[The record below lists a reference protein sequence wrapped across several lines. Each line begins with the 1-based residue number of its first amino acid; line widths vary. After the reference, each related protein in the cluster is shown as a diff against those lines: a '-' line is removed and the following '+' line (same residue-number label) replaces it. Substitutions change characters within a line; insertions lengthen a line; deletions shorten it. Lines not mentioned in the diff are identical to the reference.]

1 MEGKLPGESGRQ
13 FTWRMYSIRDLSVIW
28 QLEVS
33 MLSMNLRPLK
43 LSFLATII
51 ICNYSSMAQQKSEAI
66 FSSGA
71 YTIKKD
77 RVIQGG
83 YTARALSPTAITSDY
98 KSSEAGKQTASSW
111 KLSRDVSAFPQYKSD
126 YLISD
131 ALYNMALEEMQNA
144 VEPDSTFRTGKEWG
158 GVWTRDISY
167 SIILSMA
174 TLQPKVAEYSLL
186 RKVKNNRI
194 IQDTGT
200 GGSYPVS
207 SDRMIWAVAAWE
219 VYKVTGDQEWLKKAY
234 GIICNSTEDDHKNI
248 YAPET
253 GLLRGES
260 SFLDWRE
267 QSYPRWM
274 QPADIYDSEC
284 LGTNAVHYQVNI
296 VLAKMARL
304 LDDDKAAL
312 EYSCIAQKIKS
323 GINKY
328 LWMPEKGYY
337 GQYLYGRNYKILSPR
352 AEALGEALSVI
363 FGIAGPKKQQSI
375 VAAVP
380 VNDYGTPCIYP
391 QIPDI
396 PPYHNNA
403 VWPFV
408 QSFWSM
414 AAAKAGNEQA
424 LIASIA
430 AVYRPNA
437 LFLTNKENFVATSGD
452 FGGTQI
458 NSSNMLWSLSGSINL
473 VYKVLFGMDF
483 GNDGI
488 VFKPFVPESLK
499 GKRSLHNFKYR
510 KAILDIT
517 MEGYGNEI
525 ASVKLDGKRMPGAK
539 LSADLSGNHQIE
551 IILNNSRPSPGK
563 VNLVKTLT
571 SPPAPV
577 LSYSSGKL
585 SWQKVARA
593 TKYMVLKNGTMTAE
607 TLSTEYAIPEVDKL
621 DEYQVIAQD
630 PSGIQS
636 FASEPL
642 PVYQKSSV
650 QLIQA
655 ESIAPVADLPYQ
667 GFSGTGFAE
676 ISKSKNTRL
685 SFEVSV
691 PKDGIYAIDFRYA
704 NGNGPVNTENKCALR
719 TLWSGRYFLGT
730 VVFPQRGTNEWSNWG
745 FSNPLQ
751 VKLKKGTQKL
761 SLTFEQWNENMNGEV
776 NQAMLDYV
784 RVVSM

>member
-1 MEGKLPGESGRQ
+1 
-13 FTWRMYSIRDLSVIW
+13 
-28 QLEVS
+28 
-33 MLSMNLRPLK
+33 MNLTPLK
-43 LSFLATII
+43 LSLLATFF
-51 ICNYSSMAQQKSEAI
+51 ICNYTSMAQQKSEAI

-71 YTIKKD
+71 YTIRKD
-77 RVIQGG
+77 RVTQGD
-83 YTARALSPTAITSDY
+83 YTAKAISSTAITSDY
-98 KSSEAGKQTASSW
+98 KSSESGKQTASSW
-111 KLSRDVSAFPQYKSD
+111 KLSRDVSAFPVYKSD

-144 VEPDSTFRTGKEWG
+144 VEPDSTFRTGKEWA

-219 VYKVTGDQEWLKKAY
+219 VYKVTGDEEWLKKAY
-234 GIICNSTEDDHKNI
+234 GIIQNSVADDSKNV
-248 YAPET
+248 YDPQT
-253 GLLRGES
+253 GLVKGES

-267 QSYPRWM
+267 QTYPRWM

-284 LGTNAVHYQVNI
+284 LGTNAVHYQVNSI
-296 VLAKMARL
+296 LAVMAGQL
-304 LDDDKAAL
+304 NDSKAAL
-312 EYSCIAQKIKS
+312 KYSGIALKIKS

-328 LWMPEKGYY
+328 LWMSEKGFY
-337 GQYLYGRNYKILSPR
+337 GQFLYGRNYKILSPR

-363 FGIAGPKKQQSI
+363 FGIAGPEKQKSI

-380 VNDYGTPCIYP
+380 VNDYGIPCIYP

-424 LIASIA
+424 LTASIA

-437 LFLTNKENFVATSGD
+437 LFLTNKENFVASSGD
-452 FGGTQI
+452 FAGTQI

-483 GNDGI
+483 QQDGI
-488 VFKPFVPESLK
+488 VFKPFVPERLK

-517 MEGYGNEI
+517 MEGYGNRI
-525 ASVKLDGKRMPGAK
+525 ASVQIDGKPMPGAK
-539 LSADLSGNHQIE
+539 LPADLSGNHRID
-551 IILNNSRPSPGK
+551 IVLNSTQPAAGK
-563 VNLVKTLT
+563 VNLVRNLT
-571 SPPAPV
+571 SPAAPV
-577 LSYSSGKL
+577 LTYSSGKL
-585 SWQKVARA
+585 SWQKVAGA
-593 TKYMVLKNGTMTAE
+593 AKYTVLKNGKMAAE
-607 TLSTEYAIPEVDKL
+607 ISSTEFAIQEMDKL
-621 DEYQVIAQD
+621 DEFQVIATD
-630 PSGIQS
+630 PAGISS

-642 PVYQKSSV
+642 PVYQKSSA
-650 QLIQA
+650 QIIQV
-655 ESIAPVADLPYQ
+655 ESMVPGAD
-667 GFSGTGFAE
+667 FAE
-676 ISKSKNTRL
+676 ISKSKNTRI
-685 SFEVSV
+685 SFDISV
-691 PKDGIYAIDFRYA
+691 PEDGVYAIDFRYA
-704 NGNGPVNTENKCALR
+704 NGNGPINTENKCALR
-719 TLWSGRYFLGT
+719 TLSNGKAFLGT

-751 VKLKKGTQKL
+751 VKLKKGNQKL
-761 SLTFEQWNENMNGEV
+761 SLTFESWNENMNGEV
-776 NQAMLDYV
+776 NQAMLDYMRIV
-784 RVVSM
+784 RMN